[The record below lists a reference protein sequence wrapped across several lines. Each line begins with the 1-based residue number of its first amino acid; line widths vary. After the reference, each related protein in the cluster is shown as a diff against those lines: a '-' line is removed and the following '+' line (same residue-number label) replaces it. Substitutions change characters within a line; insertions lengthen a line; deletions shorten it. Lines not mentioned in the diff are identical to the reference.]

1 LLDYVYI
8 QQNSFDPVDA
18 AVDPERQLHIYDILI
33 DILTARLDFAGKDE
47 ARSWFNRVRQNFLD
61 YNGKK
66 WKGEEFN
73 NLEKT
78 ISELLAEKKTGV
90 EADAEN
96 LLAGESR
103 RG

>member
-1 LLDYVYI
+1 
-8 QQNSFDPVDA
+8 
-18 AVDPERQLHIYDILI
+18 
-33 DILTARLDFAGKDE
+33 
-47 ARSWFNRVRQNFLD
+47 VRQNFLD